1 MRDAAPWK
9 SGATGPG
16 RRSLVSMRR
25 RDPASPR
32 TATPLELLF
41 DLAFVVAFGQ
51 AADQLTHAIVSG
63 HAALGVGGFIY
74 AITGIASVW
83 VSFTWFGSAFGVDDW
98 AYRLAT
104 MIQMIGVMILAL
116 GLPDFFRTLES
127 GDSIDPR
134 VIIAGYLVMRA
145 ATLLQWTRLARQ
157 DRGQRR
163 SALQHTLL
171 VGTSMTG
178 WLGIAIT
185 RPTLPLFVLAAV
197 ILFLLEITG
206 TRLVEQRSG
215 EVGWNAHHI
224 AERFGLLAIIA
235 LGEGVF
241 GTVASVNALVG
252 ITGWSFDAVTVVT
265 AGVGLTFGL
274 WWMYFMTPY
283 GWVLSRFRRKF
294 QPFIYLH
301 FALYASIVAIGAGLH
316 VAAHA
321 IEGAAGLEPSPP
333 HSP

>member
-1 MRDAAPWK
+1 MTQPVA
-9 SGATGPG
+9 GP
-16 RRSLVSMRR
+16 RR
-25 RDPASPR
+25 
-32 TATPLELLF
+32 PLELLF

-83 VSFTWFGSAFGVDDW
+83 VSFIWFGSAFGVDDW

-185 RPTLPLFVLAAV
+185 RPTLPLFVLAAI

-241 GTVASVNALVG
+241 GTIASVNALVG
-252 ITGWSFDAVTVVT
+252 IAGWSFDAVTVVT

-274 WWMYFMTPY
+274 WWMYFVTPLWL
-283 GWVLSRFRRKF
+283 GPLAF
-294 QPFIYLH
+294 
-301 FALYASIVAIGAGLH
+301 
-316 VAAHA
+316 
-321 IEGAAGLEPSPP
+321 PP
-333 HSP
+333 